1 VVTVIESPSSSVY
14 KSEKFCWAGMV
25 NNVLTNIRKVSNS
38 GLHIL
43 VEFSR
48 LHGERAAKKA
58 RKGKRP
64 RITNVDSRAILRISF
79 PRDSLNTN
87 MVESGMCGLRR
98 RLRGNGCAARS
109 LLGNGVRKSR
119 GTQST
124 SFANYDV
131 SGILSGNL

>member
-1 VVTVIESPSSSVY
+1 
-14 KSEKFCWAGMV
+14 V

-109 LLGNGVRKSR
+109 LLGNGVRKSK